1 MKVFY
6 CEEGVADSGDTI
18 SPSSLKPRLLA
29 NYLLEREPA
38 VRIVRPEPATPAD
51 LERAHDPAYVRDIL
65 SGQEYNG
72 FGNRSLAVAY
82 SLPYTTGSLLSAAR
96 SALQERTIACSLSS
110 GFHHAGYGHSGGFCT
125 FNGLMVTALAL
136 REEGLASRVMILDCD
151 YHYGDGTDHIIRN
164 LGGCEWIRH
173 ETLGHQ
179 FHRAS
184 DAERYLD
191 YLRRLTFE
199 GDVLLYQA
207 GADLHVDDPLGGV
220 LNTEQMRERDEIVF
234 TKAVAAGI
242 PVAWNLAG
250 GYQRDPDGGI
260 SVVLELHHNTYRE
273 ALRALRRADGQRTA
287 DGGGAARPD

>member
-6 CEEGVADSGDTI
+6 CEEGVAESGDSF

-29 NYLLEREPA
+29 QYLQAREPG
-38 VRIVRPEPATPAD
+38 VQFVRPEPASEQELT
-51 LERAHDPAYVRDIL
+51 RAHDPAYVAEIL

-72 FGNRSLAVAY
+72 FGNRSLAVAW
-82 SLPYTTGSLLSAAR
+82 SLPYTTGSFLSAAR
-96 SALQERTIACSLSS
+96 SAVQERTITCSLSS

-125 FNGLMVTALAL
+125 FNGLMVAALAL
-136 REEGLASRVMILDCD
+136 QAEGAAQRVMILDCD
-151 YHYGDGTDHIIRN
+151 YHYGDGTDHIIRS
-164 LGGCEWIRH
+164 LGGLDWIHH

-184 DAERYLD
+184 DADRYLD
-191 YLRRLTFE
+191 YLRRVRMDA
-199 GDVLLYQA
+199 DVILYQA

-220 LNTEQMRERDEIVF
+220 LTTEQMRERDEIVF
-234 TKAVAAGI
+234 TRARAAGV

-273 ALRALRRADGQRTA
+273 ALRALGRE
-287 DGGGAARPD
+287 

>member
-6 CEEGVADSGDTI
+6 CAEGVADNADSF
-18 SPSSLKPRLLA
+18 SPSAHKPRLLA
-29 NYLLEREPA
+29 EYLLVREPA
-38 VRIVRPEPATPAD
+38 VQLVRPEPATEAE
-51 LERAHDPAYVRDIL
+51 LARAHDPQYVAEIL

-82 SLPYTTGSLLSAAR
+82 SLPYTTGSFLIAAR

-136 REEGLASRVMILDCD
+136 KAEGLAQRVMILDCD

-164 LGGCEWIRH
+164 LGGLDWLHH

-191 YLRRLTFE
+191 YLRRVRM
-199 GDVLLYQA
+199 DADIVLYQA

-220 LNTEQMRERDEIVF
+220 LTTEQMRERDEIVF
-234 TKAVAAGI
+234 TRAVTAGI

-260 SVVLELHHNTYRE
+260 SVVLGLHHNTYRE
-273 ALRALRRADGQRTA
+273 ALRALSR
-287 DGGGAARPD
+287 

>member
-6 CEEGVADSGDTI
+6 CEEGVAESGCSV
-18 SPSSLKPRLLA
+18 SPSASKPRLLA
-29 NYLLEREPA
+29 EYLLANEPS
-38 VRIVRPEPATPAD
+38 VQLVPPEPATEAE
-51 LERAHDPAYVRDIL
+51 LARAHDPAYVAEIL

-82 SLPYTTGSLLSAAR
+82 SLPYTTGSFLSAAR
-96 SALQERTIACSLSS
+96 SAVRERTIACSLSS

-136 REEGLASRVMILDCD
+136 HAEGLASRVMILDCD

-179 FHRAS
+179 FHRGA

-191 YLRRLTFE
+191 YLRRLTFDA
-199 GDVLLYQA
+199 DVLLYQA
-207 GADLHVDDPLGGV
+207 GADLHIDDPLGGV
-220 LNTEQMRERDEIVF
+220 LNTEQMRVRDEIVF
-234 TKAVAAGI
+234 SKAVAAGI

-260 SVVLELHHNTYRE
+260 SVVLGLHHNTYRE
-273 ALRALRRADGQRTA
+273 ALRALSG
-287 DGGGAARPD
+287 